1 MIYAL
6 SQSTGIPAYDI
17 LYKWSFENVLLLSR
31 AVPSYSVDE
40 EQDGNEDKWDE
51 IDRFKWNPKLDAN
64 DPDNFVIK
72 PNSNIEDEE
81 FVI

>member
-31 AVPSYSVDE
+31 AVPSYSTDEE
-40 EQDGNEDKWDE
+40 EQDNSNSFKWDE
-51 IDRFKWNPKLDAN
+51 RLDAN
-64 DPDNFVIK
+64 NPDNFTIN

>member
-17 LYKWSFENVLLLSR
+17 LYKWSFENVLLISR
-31 AVPSYSVDE
+31 AAPSYSTDE
-40 EQDGNEDKWDE
+40 EQDNSNEFKWD
-51 IDRFKWNPKLDAN
+51 DRLDAN
-64 DPDNFVIK
+64 NPLNFEIH
-72 PNSNIEDEE
+72 PNSSLEDEE

>member
-17 LYKWSFENVLLLSR
+17 LYKWSFENVLLISR
-31 AVPSYSVDE
+31 AAPSYSTDEE
-40 EQDGNEDKWDE
+40 EQDNSNEFKWDE
-51 IDRFKWNPKLDAN
+51 RLDAN
-64 DPDNFVIK
+64 NPLNFEIH